1 MMREILKDGLTS
13 LVLGA
18 SLLGWVSAASAVTLT
33 TGADTYIREKLPNN
47 SQGNALVAEWNGSDG
62 GGENHALIYFPIF
75 QDEGGPVDPAV
86 VIGNPDFRAFLRLE
100 VINAGQGGSFH
111 RLAVPFDESSTW
123 NSLGGSGVLPG
134 SNAEL
139 VADALTGNL
148 AIGYQEFEVTPS
160 VEAWAAAAGSNFGWG
175 IIPVG
180 SNGVKF
186 ASFES
191 GNGPVLVLGTQE
203 DYVSAGASG
212 TVWSY
217 YDAISAGDPL
227 YPIDGM
233 GRPWTDVD
241 YDDSGWPI
249 GTGQFGYGDGD
260 ETTVVASRHISY
272 LFRTTFDAGDVPD
285 ELVLDLLRDD
295 SAVVYLNGVEQM
307 RDNLPAGAIDAATL
321 TSAAGIENHRS
332 TFYLETTDF
341 LPNQT
346 NTLAVEIHNE
356 SASSNDI
363 SFDLALRGVV
373 HVSPVPEPAGIIQL
387 LAGAAGLSLIRSRK
401 RSRAHAR

>member
-1 MMREILKDGLTS
+1 MPSMPG
-13 LVLGA
+13 G
-18 SLLGWVSAASAVTLT
+18 
-33 TGADTYIREKLPNN
+33 
-47 SQGNALVAEWNGSDG
+47 QMSD
-62 GGENHALIYFPIF
+62 AY
-75 QDEGGPVDPAV
+75 Q
-86 VIGNPDFRAFLRLE
+86 R
-100 VINAGQGGSFH
+100 
-111 RLAVPFDESSTW
+111 FDR
-123 NSLGGSGVLPG
+123 
-134 SNAEL
+134 L
-139 VADALTGNL
+139 VADALTDNL
-148 AIGYQEFEVTPS
+148 STGYQEIEVTPS
-160 VEAWAAAAGSNFGWG
+160 VEAWAAAAGSNLGWG
-175 IIPVG
+175 IVPLG
-180 SNGVKF
+180 SGSVKF

-203 DYVSAGASG
+203 DYVTAGATG

-217 YDAISAGDPL
+217 YDTIAAGNPL
-227 YPIDGM
+227 YPVDGM

-260 ETTVVASRHISY
+260 ETTVVASRHITY
-272 LFRTTFDAGDVPD
+272 LFRTTFDAGDAPD

-307 RDNLPAGAIDAATL
+307 RDNLPAGTIDASTL

-332 TFYLETTDF
+332 TFYLDTADF

-373 HVSPVPEPAGIIQL
+373 QISPVPEPAGVLQL
-387 LAGAAGLSLIRSRK
+387 LAGATGLGLIQSRK
-401 RSRAHAR
+401 RRCAQPH